1 MAYMYT
7 TPSGQKQTMVAS
19 LRLFEMAKSGQQ
31 HP

>member
-7 TPSGQKQTMVAS
+7 TPSGQKRTMVGT